1 MLRIINFINKRNR
14 LLRLND
20 EYIELE
26 TNPSKTATINDLI
39 HSPRAFI

>member
-1 MLRIINFINKRNR
+1 MLRISNFINKRNR

-26 TNPSKTATINDLI
+26 TNPSKTGTINDLI
-39 HSPRAFI
+39 HSPGAFI